1 MCIRDSTEELAQSL
15 LASLSEGRSFEDLA
29 RENSVHSSATNGG
42 DMGWIRRGEYLDDV
56 EDVAFELPVGDVSG
70 IVESQYGYH
79 ILLVEDRHEPKQLS
93 FEEAQETARD
103 EMVEAVSADV
113 FAAWF
118 EGARADAVVEA
129 FEPVADAYLSWQND
143 LDRSL
148 AVVETAIR
156 EGATADPYAPYFL
169 GRLYEQKIA
178 ALTNS

>member
-1 MCIRDSTEELAQSL
+1 M
-15 LASLSEGRSFEDLA
+15 
-29 RENSVHSSATNGG
+29 
-42 DMGWIRRGEYLDDV
+42 
-56 EDVAFELPVGDVSG
+56 
-70 IVESQYGYH
+70 
-79 ILLVEDRHEPKQLS
+79 
-93 FEEAQETARD
+93 
-103 EMVEAVSADV
+103 

-178 ALTNS
+178 ALNQQLSVIQEAGPLTDDTLELVTRIMIDIETNRAKAIDAYEESLDEVGEDATIELRIAELEGSSHESEHRG